1 MVFRRKQRL
10 VQHVAHADL
19 IDLLLD
25 ADEATR
31 RQLISH
37 GIQNGTFDKSEADD
51 LMARV
56 ARLKRAA
63 GPRPSEPKPEPEP
76 QSAWGI
82 IYP

>member
-1 MVFRRKQRL
+1 MVFRRKRSL
-10 VQHVAHADL
+10 VQHVEHADL

-31 RQLISH
+31 RQLMSH
-37 GIQNGTFDKSEADD
+37 GIQNGTLGKSEVDD

-63 GPRPSEPKPEPEP
+63 GPLVSEPKPDPEP
-76 QSAWGI
+76 QAAWGI
-82 IYP
+82 QYP